1 MEQRKY
7 GRMPY
12 STTLLGMGCLRVPQ
26 ERDAAGNMRI
36 VRPEATALLRRA
48 IDKGINYVDTA
59 ALYQDGD
66 NEAWLGE
73 ALKDGYRERVKLVTK
88 LPLWLCGDESGV
100 ERIFAESLQ
109 RLQTDYIDV
118 YLLHSMNRS
127 YWELAKKYHAL
138 DHLSRWKQ
146 EGKIGAIGFSFH
158 DGFDLFREMVDA
170 FDWDMCQIQLN
181 LLDTYNQATVEGLK
195 YAHAKGMAVV
205 IMEPL
210 RGGKLFNLPPS
221 ARRVIEDYPVK
232 RSVVEWAFRYLYDM
246 PEITT
251 ILSGMSTIEQLDE
264 NLALFENAHAG
275 VMTDEDQELIVRLR
289 KAIED
294 NMMVGCTACRYCQP
308 CPRGVLIPDIFA
320 KWNNLAAFGGR
331 KKLAGQYA
339 GMLRDGEGA
348 DRCVACGQCESHC
361 PQDIP
366 IIQKL
371 KEAHA
376 ELTRPVE

>member
-7 GRMPY
+7 GRLPY

-26 ERDAAGNMRI
+26 DKQPDGSVKIRRE
-36 VRPEATALLRRA
+36 EATVLVRRA

-66 NEAWLGE
+66 NEAFLGE

-88 LPLWLCGDESGV
+88 LPLWLCETEADVDRMFE
-100 ERIFAESLQ
+100 ESLK
-109 RLQTDYIDV
+109 RLQTDYVDV
-118 YLLHSMNRS
+118 YLLHSMNKS
-127 YWELAKKYHAL
+127 YWGLAKKFHAL
-138 DHLSRWKQ
+138 EHLDRWRK
-146 EGKIGAIGFSFH
+146 EGRIKAAGFSFH
-158 DGFDLFREMVDA
+158 DGYGLLKEMIGA
-170 FDWDMCQIQLN
+170 YDWDMCQIQLN

-195 YAHAKGMAVV
+195 YAHGKGLAVV

-210 RGGKLFNLPPS
+210 RGGRLFNLPPAAKKLVNEHPS
-221 ARRVIEDYPVK
+221 G
-232 RSVVEWAFRYLYDM
+232 RSIIEWAFRYLYDM

-251 ILSGMSTIEQLDE
+251 ILSGMSTVEQLDE
-264 NLALFENAHAG
+264 NLAIFENARAG
-275 VMTDEDQELIVRLR
+275 VMTEEDQAFIAKLR
-289 KAIED
+289 EAIESA
-294 NMMVGCTACRYCQP
+294 MMVGCTGCRYCQP

-331 KKLAGQYA
+331 PKLAGQYA
-339 GMLRDGEGA
+339 GMLKAGEGA
-348 DRCVACGQCESHC
+348 DRCVACGACESHC

-371 KEAHA
+371 QEAHQ
-376 ELTRPVE
+376 ELTKPVD